1 VTVAAAGAESAAGAS
16 AADRP
21 PGGWFGVG
29 TLGRFM
35 LRAS

>member
-1 VTVAAAGAESAAGAS
+1 MTAPAAGAVAEEASSALG
-16 AADRP
+16 RP

-35 LRAS
+35 MRAS